1 MLITSINAHIPTL
14 ERSTFSQY
22 ENGIV
27 MTNDEINP
35 VLKEIYGDS
44 KIPVA
49 VAAKNNLWE
58 NNAFK
63 KQFGS
68 LDENEKAKLISD
80 FSSKEG
86 ISYQMSGDKLYT
98 VNVISY
104 SDCFIIEVIHSD
116 TIEKMLRVPA
126 VKEFMRYVFAR
137 LRQSVTVISVAADEI
152 YALLSSYDKDK
163 FAETVPER
171 LNSIDASLMDIIS
184 AVIDPEQLFYL
195 LDDNCTDSTVCIMD
209 ELKKTASSVSDTV
222 CAGTKIETRLEPNI
236 YARMNRSAFNVIIT
250 DMITKCYHSSHI
262 PDKIIISSER
272 TDNGE
277 AVIKITSEVTSVN
290 RFKASDALNVPLD
303 DSSYKRD
310 MFFDYVVDAFCSRCG
325 GSFTIQESGLSN
337 TYSLTFPA
345 IRPAQINVSASNNFD
360 SSSGHFGVVNVRL
373 RRLSDKKR
381 YGKIL

>member
-1 MLITSINAHIPTL
+1 MAIN
-14 ERSTFSQY
+14 
-22 ENGIV
+22 
-27 MTNDEINP
+27 EINP
-35 VLKEIYGDS
+35 VLKEIYENS
-44 KIPVA
+44 EVPVA
-49 VAAKNNLWE
+49 VAAKNFLWE

-68 LDENEKAKLISD
+68 LDKVEKSKLISD
-80 FSSKEG
+80 FSSKTG
-86 ISYQMSGDKLYT
+86 ISYKMTGNKLCT

-104 SDCFIIEVIHSD
+104 SDCYIIEVIHSD
-116 TIEKMLRVPA
+116 PIEKMLNVPA

-137 LRQSVTVISVAADEI
+137 LRQSVTVISVAADDI
-152 YALLSSYDKDK
+152 YSLLSSDKNK
-163 FAETVPER
+163 FTETVPER

-184 AVIDPEQLFYL
+184 AVIDPEQLLYL

-222 CAGTKIETRLEPNI
+222 CVGTKIETRLEPNI

-290 RFKASDALNVPLD
+290 RFKAPDALNVPLD

-325 GSFTIQESGLSN
+325 GSFTVQESGLSN

-360 SSSGHFGVVNVRL
+360 SSGGHFGVVNVRL